1 MQVNIHKGTYFGLFI
16 ESIHFGFT
24 PNPRY
29 IWPWQTSDS
38 VDRIS
43 KCFVTQIWVVH
54 LPFCLFSS
62 LPCCNW
68 HEHVSSSVT
77 SRGHVSALFPVS
89 ATIIY
94 YSISPRLILFWVGKG
109 LHLLSI
115 VKREDDN
122 DAIKRLQNV
131 SGVMVPDY
139 WAWMSEE
146 VWPVVMLFLM

>member
-1 MQVNIHKGTYFGLFI
+1 M
-16 ESIHFGFT
+16 
-24 PNPRY
+24 
-29 IWPWQTSDS
+29 
-38 VDRIS
+38 
-43 KCFVTQIWVVH
+43 
-54 LPFCLFSS
+54 
-62 LPCCNW
+62 
-68 HEHVSSSVT
+68 T

-131 SGVMVPDY
+131 SGVMVPEY